1 MPDRKFIRYLKKCK
15 AAQFNEDD
23 CADLYFADKFK
34 YKPLE
39 PKSLR
44 LAKVRLQRAKQRGI
58 TAKVKKET
66 ANLKHLRKTYRALKR
81 WYKDTR

>member
-1 MPDRKFIRYLKKCK
+1 MKMIVPTFILPISSSTSPWNQSHCGW
-15 AAQFNEDD
+15 
-23 CADLYFADKFK
+23 
-34 YKPLE
+34 
-39 PKSLR
+39 
-44 LAKVRLQRAKQRGI
+44 LQRAKQRGI